1 MAQKPAV
8 HIELRGEEW
17 AVVREGNKRATSTH
31 PTQSEAAERGRDLA
45 RRYKSE
51 FFLHAQDGQI
61 REHRDYREGQPSAD
75 EGIVDTVSE
84 TVGTFTDVVG
94 GTTGVAAQ
102 AAGGASQETETTADR
117 EEDRDD
123 SVAHAASGGERTRR
137 GVREE
142 VRGLTGS
149 GRAEPMGKPE
159 ERYAEYGIYDQ
170 YGERIG
176 PLSDLFV
183 DESDEPEY
191 VGVETGSPGNRSV
204 LIPTEAITVDDRLRR
219 MVVSHPRS
227 LVETAPS
234 LGYEDE
240 VTPEFERRVRVH
252 YGLAVEERTGSGA
265 LYTGA
270 AEPTEARSAEAAP
283 DMSGHEEDDVR
294 VRRSEEEIR
303 VETREREA
311 GEIRVRKRV
320 HTERESLT
328 VPKKRVEVTVER
340 VPLEGTASEADET
353 ASAPQIGEEEIVVP
367 VVEEEIV
374 VEKRSVVKEEIRIR
388 KDVVEEV
395 EVVEEDVRRE
405 EVEIDDQSGRDT
417 GSNSDPKQDTE
428 DDRYRP
434 G

>member
-17 AVVREGNKRATSTH
+17 VVVREGNKRATSTH
-31 PTQSEAAERGRDLA
+31 PTQSEAAEIGRDLA
-45 RRYKSE
+45 RRDKSE

-61 REHRDYREGQPSAD
+61 REHRDYGEGQPSAD
-75 EGIVDTVSE
+75 EGIVDSVSE
-84 TVGTFTDVVG
+84 TVGTVTGVVG

-102 AAGGASQETETTADR
+102 AAGSTSQQTESTADR
-117 EEDRDD
+117 EERQDD
-123 SVAHAASGGERTRR
+123 SGADVASGGESSGR
-137 GVREE
+137 GVGEE
-142 VRGLTGS
+142 VRGLTGA
-149 GRAEPMGKPE
+149 GRAESLGTPE

-183 DESDEPEY
+183 DENDEPEY

-204 LIPTEAITVDDRLRR
+204 LIPAEAITVDDRLRR

-234 LGYEDE
+234 LGHEDE

-252 YGLAVEERTGSGA
+252 FGLGAEERAGSGA
-265 LYTGA
+265 LA
-270 AEPTEARSAEAAP
+270 AEPAETRSADPAP
-283 DMSGHEEDDVR
+283 DISGHEEDDLR

-320 HTERESLT
+320 RTETERLT
-328 VPKKRVEVTVER
+328 VPKKRVEVSVEH
-340 VPLEGTASEADET
+340 VPVEGDEAAT
-353 ASAPQIGEEEIVVP
+353 APQIGEEEIVVP
-367 VVEEEIV
+367 VVEEEIM
-374 VEKRSVVKEEIRIR
+374 VEKRPVVKEEIRIR
-388 KDVVEEV
+388 KRAVEEV

-405 EVEIDDQSGRDT
+405 EVEIDDQTGRDT
-417 GSNSDPKQDTE
+417 GSNTDPKE
-428 DDRYRP
+428 SSERDDR
-434 G
+434 

>member
-142 VRGLTGS
+142 VRRLTGS

-183 DESDEPEY
+183 DENDEPEY

-204 LIPTEAITVDDRLRR
+204 LIPAEAITVDDRLRR

-227 LVETAPS
+227 LVVTAPS
-234 LGYEDE
+234 LGHEDE
-240 VTPEFERRVRVH
+240 VTPEFEQRVRVH
-252 YGLAVEERTGSGA
+252 YGLEAEDRAGSGA
-265 LYTGA
+265 LYTSA
-270 AEPTEARSAEAAP
+270 AEPTEVRSADPAP

-311 GEIRVRKRV
+311 GEMRVRKRV
-320 HTERESLT
+320 RTERERLT
-328 VPKKRVEVTVER
+328 VPKKHVEVSVER
-340 VPLEGTASEADET
+340 VPVEGAVPQGDEAAT
-353 ASAPQIGEEEIVVP
+353 APQIGEEEIVVP

-374 VEKRSVVKEEIRIR
+374 VEKRPVVKEEIRIR
-388 KDVVEEV
+388 KRVVEEV

-405 EVEIDDQSGRDT
+405 EVEIDDQTGRDT
-417 GSNSDPKQDTE
+417 GFNTDPKESTE
-428 DDRYRP
+428 RDDR
-434 G
+434 

>member
-183 DESDEPEY
+183 DENDEPEY
-191 VGVETGSPGNRSV
+191 VGVETGLPGNRSV
-204 LIPTEAITVDDRLRR
+204 LVPAEAITVDD
-219 MVVSHPRS
+219 
-227 LVETAPS
+227 
-234 LGYEDE
+234 
-240 VTPEFERRVRVH
+240 
-252 YGLAVEERTGSGA
+252 
-265 LYTGA
+265 
-270 AEPTEARSAEAAP
+270 
-283 DMSGHEEDDVR
+283 R
-294 VRRSEEEIR
+294 VRRSEEEIS

-311 GEIRVRKRV
+311 GEMRVRKRV
-320 HTERESLT
+320 RTERERLT
-328 VPKKRVEVTVER
+328 VPKKHVEVTVER
-340 VPLEGTASEADET
+340 VPVEGAVPEGNEAAT
-353 ASAPQIGEEEIVVP
+353 APQIGEEEIVVP
-367 VVEEEIV
+367 VVGEEI
-374 VEKRSVVKEEIRIR
+374 
-388 KDVVEEV
+388 
-395 EVVEEDVRRE
+395 
-405 EVEIDDQSGRDT
+405 EIDDQTGRDT
-417 GSNSDPKQDTE
+417 GSNKDPK
-428 DDRYRP
+428 
-434 G
+434 

>member
-8 HIELRGEEW
+8 HVEFRGEGW

-31 PTQSEAAERGRDLA
+31 PTQSEAAEIGRDLA
-45 RRYKSE
+45 RRDKSE

-84 TVGTFTDVVG
+84 TVGTVTGLVG
-94 GTTGVAAQ
+94 GTTGVAAR
-102 AAGGASQETETTADR
+102 ATGGASQKTETTADR
-117 EEDRDD
+117 DD
-123 SVAHAASGGERTRR
+123 SVADAASSGESSGR
-137 GVREE
+137 GVEAE
-142 VRGLTGS
+142 VRGLTGA
-149 GRAEPMGKPE
+149 GEPLGTPE
-159 ERYAEYGIYDQ
+159 QRYAEYGIYDQ
-170 YGERIG
+170 DGERIG

-183 DESDEPEY
+183 DENDEPEY
-191 VGVETGSPGNRSV
+191 VGVETGLPANRSV
-204 LIPTEAITVDDRLRR
+204 LVPAEAITVDYRLRR

-234 LGYEDE
+234 LGHEDE

-252 YGLAVEERTGSGA
+252 YGLDVEERTGSGA

-340 VPLEGTASEADET
+340 VPVEGAVPEGDEAAT
-353 ASAPQIGEEEIVVP
+353 APQIGEEEIVVP

-374 VEKRSVVKEEIRIR
+374 VEKRPVVKEEIRIR

-405 EVEIDDQSGRDT
+405 EVEIDDHTGRDT
-417 GSNSDPKQDTE
+417 GSNSGSK
-428 DDRYRP
+428 
-434 G
+434 

>member
-17 AVVREGNKRATSTH
+17 VVVREGNKRATSTH
-31 PTQSEAAERGRDLA
+31 PTQSEAAEIGRDLA
-45 RRYKSE
+45 RRDKSE

-61 REHRDYREGQPSAD
+61 REHRDYGEGQPSAD
-75 EGIVDTVSE
+75 EGIVDSVSE
-84 TVGTFTDVVG
+84 TVGTVTGVVG

-102 AAGGASQETETTADR
+102 AAGSTSQQTESTADR
-117 EEDRDD
+117 EERQDD
-123 SVAHAASGGERTRR
+123 SGADVASGGESSGR
-137 GVREE
+137 GVGEG
-142 VRGLTGS
+142 VRSLTGA
-149 GRAEPMGKPE
+149 GRAESLGTPE

-183 DESDEPEY
+183 DVNDEPEY
-191 VGVETGSPGNRSV
+191 VGVETGLPGNRSV
-204 LIPTEAITVDDRLRR
+204 LIPADVISVDDRLRR

-234 LGYEDE
+234 LGHEDE

-252 YGLAVEERTGSGA
+252 FGLGAEERAGSGA
-265 LYTGA
+265 LA
-270 AEPTEARSAEAAP
+270 AEPAETRSADPAP
-283 DMSGHEEDDVR
+283 DISGHEEDDLR

-320 HTERESLT
+320 RTETERHT
-328 VPKKRVEVTVER
+328 VPKKRVEVSVEH
-340 VPLEGTASEADET
+340 VPVEGDEAAT
-353 ASAPQIGEEEIVVP
+353 APQIGEEEIVVP
-367 VVEEEIV
+367 VVEEEIM
-374 VEKRSVVKEEIRIR
+374 VEKRPVVKEEIRIR
-388 KDVVEEV
+388 KRAVEEV

-405 EVEIDDQSGRDT
+405 EVEIDDQTGRDT
-417 GSNSDPKQDTE
+417 GSNTDPKE
-428 DDRYRP
+428 SSERDDR
-434 G
+434 

>member
-1 MAQKPAV
+1 MAKKPAV
-8 HIELRGEEW
+8 HIELRGEGW

-31 PTQSEAAERGRDLA
+31 PTQSEAAEIGRDLA
-45 RRYKSE
+45 RRDKSE

-61 REHRDYREGQPSAD
+61 REHRDYREGQPSAG

-84 TVGTFTDVVG
+84 TVGTVTDVVG

-102 AAGGASQETETTADR
+102 AAGGASQQTETTADR
-117 EEDRDD
+117 EEDQDD
-123 SVAHAASGGERTRR
+123 SVAGAASGSESSGREVGEQ
-137 GVREE
+137 
-142 VRGLTGS
+142 VRGLTGV
-149 GRAEPMGKPE
+149 GRAGPLGPPE

-183 DESDEPEY
+183 DENDEPEY
-191 VGVETGSPGNRSV
+191 VGVETGLPRNRSV
-204 LIPTEAITVDDRLRR
+204 LIPAEAITIDDRLRR

-234 LGYEDE
+234 LGHEDE
-240 VTPEFERRVRVH
+240 VTPEFEQRVRVH
-252 YGLAVEERTGSGA
+252 YGLEAEEWAGYGA

-270 AEPTEARSAEAAP
+270 AGPTEARSADPAT

-311 GEIRVRKRV
+311 GEMRVRKRV
-320 HTERESLT
+320 HTERERLT
-328 VPKKRVEVTVER
+328 VPKKHVEVSVER
-340 VPLEGTASEADET
+340 VPVEGAVPEGDEPST
-353 ASAPQIGEEEIVVP
+353 TPQIGEEEIVVP
-367 VVEEEIV
+367 VVEDEIV
-374 VEKRSVVKEEIRIR
+374 VEKRPVVKEEIRIR
-388 KDVVEEV
+388 KRVIEEV

-405 EVEIDDQSGRDT
+405 EVEIDDQTGRDT
-417 GSNSDPKQDTE
+417 GFNTDRKESTE
-428 DDRYRP
+428 RDDR
-434 G
+434 

>member
-17 AVVREGNKRATSTH
+17 VVVREGNKRATSTH
-31 PTQSEAAERGRDLA
+31 PTQSEAAEIGRDLA
-45 RRYKSE
+45 RRDKSE

-61 REHRDYREGQPSAD
+61 REHRDYGEGQPSAD
-75 EGIVDTVSE
+75 EGIVDSVSE
-84 TVGTFTDVVG
+84 TVGTVTGVVG

-102 AAGGASQETETTADR
+102 AAGSTSQQTESTADR
-117 EEDRDD
+117 EERQDD
-123 SVAHAASGGERTRR
+123 SGADVASGGESSGR
-137 GVREE
+137 GVGEE
-142 VRGLTGS
+142 VRGLTGA
-149 GRAEPMGKPE
+149 GRAESLGTPE

-183 DESDEPEY
+183 DVNDEPEY
-191 VGVETGSPGNRSV
+191 VGVETGLPGNQSV
-204 LIPTEAITVDDRLRR
+204 LIPADVISVDDRLRR

-234 LGYEDE
+234 LGHEDE

-252 YGLAVEERTGSGA
+252 FGLGAEERAGSGA
-265 LYTGA
+265 LA
-270 AEPTEARSAEAAP
+270 AEPAETRSADPAP
-283 DMSGHEEDDVR
+283 DISGHEEDDLR

-320 HTERESLT
+320 RTETERLT
-328 VPKKRVEVTVER
+328 VPKKRVEVSVEH
-340 VPLEGTASEADET
+340 VPVEGDEAAT
-353 ASAPQIGEEEIVVP
+353 APQIGEEEIVVP
-367 VVEEEIV
+367 VVEEEIM
-374 VEKRSVVKEEIRIR
+374 VEKRPVVKEEIRIR
-388 KDVVEEV
+388 KRAVEEV

-405 EVEIDDQSGRDT
+405 EVEIDDQTGRDT
-417 GSNSDPKQDTE
+417 GSNTDPKE
-428 DDRYRP
+428 SSERDDR
-434 G
+434 

>member
-17 AVVREGNKRATSTH
+17 VVVREGNKRATSTH
-31 PTQSEAAERGRDLA
+31 PTQSEAAEIGRDLA
-45 RRYKSE
+45 RRDKSE

-61 REHRDYREGQPSAD
+61 REHRDYGEGQPSAD
-75 EGIVDTVSE
+75 EGIVDSVSE
-84 TVGTFTDVVG
+84 TVGTVTGVVG

-102 AAGGASQETETTADR
+102 AAGSTSQQTESTADR
-117 EEDRDD
+117 EERQDD
-123 SVAHAASGGERTRR
+123 SGADVASGGESSGR
-137 GVREE
+137 GVGEE
-142 VRGLTGS
+142 VRGLTGAGS
-149 GRAEPMGKPE
+149 AESLGTPE

-183 DESDEPEY
+183 DVNDEPEY
-191 VGVETGSPGNRSV
+191 VGVETGLPGNRSV
-204 LIPTEAITVDDRLRR
+204 LIPADVISVDDRLRR

-234 LGYEDE
+234 LGHEDE

-252 YGLAVEERTGSGA
+252 FGLGAEERAGSGA
-265 LYTGA
+265 LA
-270 AEPTEARSAEAAP
+270 AEPAETRSADPAP
-283 DMSGHEEDDVR
+283 DISGHEEDDLR

-320 HTERESLT
+320 RTETERLT
-328 VPKKRVEVTVER
+328 VPKKRVEVSVEH
-340 VPLEGTASEADET
+340 VPVEGDEAAT
-353 ASAPQIGEEEIVVP
+353 APQIGEEEIVVP
-367 VVEEEIV
+367 VVEEEIM
-374 VEKRSVVKEEIRIR
+374 VEKRPVVKEEIRIR
-388 KDVVEEV
+388 KRAVEEV

-405 EVEIDDQSGRDT
+405 EVEIDDQTGRDT
-417 GSNSDPKQDTE
+417 GSNTDPKE
-428 DDRYRP
+428 SSERDDR
-434 G
+434 

>member
-17 AVVREGNKRATSTH
+17 VVVREGNKRATSTH
-31 PTQSEAAERGRDLA
+31 PTQSEAAEIGRDLA
-45 RRYKSE
+45 RRDKSE

-61 REHRDYREGQPSAD
+61 REHRDYGEGQPSAD
-75 EGIVDTVSE
+75 EGIVDSVSE
-84 TVGTFTDVVG
+84 TVGTVTGVVG

-102 AAGGASQETETTADR
+102 AAGSTSQQTESTADR
-117 EEDRDD
+117 EERQDD
-123 SVAHAASGGERTRR
+123 SGADVASGGESSGR
-137 GVREE
+137 GVGEE
-142 VRGLTGS
+142 VRGLTGA
-149 GRAEPMGKPE
+149 GRAESLGTPE

-183 DESDEPEY
+183 DVNDEPEY
-191 VGVETGSPGNRSV
+191 VGVETGLPGNRSV
-204 LIPTEAITVDDRLRR
+204 LIPADVISVDDRLRR

-234 LGYEDE
+234 LGHEDE

-252 YGLAVEERTGSGA
+252 FGLGAEERAGSGA
-265 LYTGA
+265 LA
-270 AEPTEARSAEAAP
+270 AEPAETRSADPAP
-283 DMSGHEEDDVR
+283 DISGHEEDDLR

-320 HTERESLT
+320 RTETERLT
-328 VPKKRVEVTVER
+328 VPKKRVEVSVEH
-340 VPLEGTASEADET
+340 VPVEGDEAAT
-353 ASAPQIGEEEIVVP
+353 APQIGEEEIVVP
-367 VVEEEIV
+367 VVEEEIM
-374 VEKRSVVKEEIRIR
+374 VEKRPVVKEEIRIR
-388 KDVVEEV
+388 KRAVEEV

-405 EVEIDDQSGRDT
+405 EVEIDDQTGRDT
-417 GSNSDPKQDTE
+417 GSNTDPKE
-428 DDRYRP
+428 SSERDDR
-434 G
+434 

>member
-1 MAQKPAV
+1 MAQRPAV
-8 HIELRGEEW
+8 HIEHRGEGW

-31 PTQSEAAERGRDLA
+31 PTQSEAAESGRDLA
-45 RRYKSE
+45 RRDRSE

-75 EGIVDTVSE
+75 EGIVDKVSE
-84 TVGTFTDVVG
+84 TVGTVTDAVG

-102 AAGGASQETETTADR
+102 AAGGASQKTAADR
-117 EEDRDD
+117 EEGQDD
-123 SVAHAASGGERTRR
+123 SAVDVASGGESSGREV
-137 GVREE
+137 GEE
-142 VRGLTGS
+142 VRGLTGR
-149 GRAEPMGKPE
+149 GEPLGTPE
-159 ERYAEYGIYDQ
+159 ERYAQYGIYDQ
-170 YGERIG
+170 DGERIG

-183 DESDEPEY
+183 DENDEPEY
-191 VGVETGSPGNRSV
+191 VGVETGLPGNRSV
-204 LIPTEAITVDDRLRR
+204 LVPAEAITVDDRLRR

-234 LGYEDE
+234 LGREEE

-252 YGLAVEERTGSGA
+252 YGLGAEERAGFDA

-270 AEPTEARSAEAAP
+270 AGPTEARSAEREP
-283 DMSGHEEDDVR
+283 DVSGDEEDDVR

-311 GEIRVRKRV
+311 GEMRVRKRV
-320 HTERESLT
+320 HTERERLT
-328 VPKKRVEVTVER
+328 VPKKRVEVSVER
-340 VPLEGTASEADET
+340 VPVEGVVPEGDEAAT
-353 ASAPQIGEEEIVVP
+353 APQIGEEEIVVP

-374 VEKRSVVKEEIRIR
+374 VEKRPVVKEEIRIR
-388 KDVVEEV
+388 KRVVEEV

-405 EVEIDDQSGRDT
+405 EVEIDDQTGRDT
-417 GSNSDPKQDTE
+417 GSNTDPKERTE
-428 DDRYRP
+428 RFD